1 MTNREYLSQ
10 ALNLQKEIDQLNSE
24 LSDGYVSPQLAQERV
39 QKTGGNAAEANA
51 IRQVILHEKISKLI
65 AEKMRLLIE
74 ITYTIDKVEDAQM
87 RLILHKRY
95 IQGERVRD
103 IAAVMHYER
112 ESMFRLLRQ
121 AEEMIT
127 QP

>member
-10 ALNLQKEIDQLNSE
+10 ALNLQKEIDQLSSE

-51 IRQVILHEKISKLI
+51 IRQVILHEKIEKLI
-65 AEKMRLLIE
+65 AEKMKLLVE

-95 IQGERVRD
+95 IQGVSVYR
-103 IAAVMHYER
+103 IAR
-112 ESMFRLLRQ
+112 ELNYDGEYMFRLVRK
-121 AEEMIT
+121 AERMII